1 MNDIPK
7 DTLIK
12 ASRGDM
18 SAFEEIYRLSSG
30 FVYSVALRIT
40 RNRDDA
46 QEVAQ
51 EVFLKIYRKLRSF
64 RFQASFKTWAYRV
77 TANAA
82 INSYRRRAK
91 EMARSGDFDIAIKT
105 EGVCEVVES
114 EVDQKDNQEQ
124 VSKLLEELNPDQ
136 RTCVVLRELE
146 GLSYKEIAKALKI
159 NINTVRSRL
168 KRARQA
174 LMRRGQEGGG
184 Q

>member
-1 MNDIPK
+1 MKDIPK

-18 SAFEEIYRLSSG
+18 RAFEDIYRQSSG
-30 FVYSVALRIT
+30 FVYSVALRVT

-46 QEVAQ
+46 QEVTQ
-51 EVFLKIYRKLRSF
+51 DVFIKIYKKLKSF
-64 RFQASFKTWAYRV
+64 RFQASFKTWLYRV
-77 TANAA
+77 TANTA
-82 INSYRRRAK
+82 INSYRKRARQ
-91 EMARSGDFDIAIKT
+91 MARSGDFDTAIKT
-105 EGVCEVVES
+105 EGVYGAVES
-114 EVDQKDNQEQ
+114 EVDQKDSQEQ
-124 VSKLLEELNPDQ
+124 VDKLLKELNPDQ

-146 GLSYKEIAKALKI
+146 GLSYREIAKALRL

-174 LMRRGQEGGG
+174 LMKRGQEGGG